1 MDKQFYE
8 LNERFQQMQNQ
19 LDETHKNQ
27 LVELQKRLEEK
38 YNAITI
44 KPSPE
49 LINLN
54 KKLELYV
61 QRKDYQNVY
70 L

>member
-38 YNAITI
+38 YHAITI